1 MIKELRKKYK
11 NALLLDSGDFISKEV
26 NVPDLRAATSVE
38 GVKLMKYDAL
48 NVADG
53 ELTFGIEFLKNNFQK
68 TDVPLLSANLITKD
82 DNHSVGQEFLIKTLD
97 SLKVGIIGLV
107 SPEYF
112 DKETLTKGE
121 LVIKNPE
128 ETVKKV
134 LSEIQGK
141 ANVIVLLSHLGYETT
156 RELVRGIGGIDVA
169 IVGHGLQT
177 AKLPELVGETL
188 VVQNS
193 YKGRYLGT
201 LSLTIDKNG
210 SISDYQGSAVELSKT
225 IADDPEVA
233 ALIERFKN
241 EKKAFDKTVSEEKRK
256 QVLMEQHKDDLKM
269 TPEEFIEKMRKL
281 NNEKK

>member
-38 GVKLMKYDAL
+38 GAKLMKYDAL

-68 TDVPLLSANLITKD
+68 TNVPLLSANLTTKN
-82 DNHSVGQEFLIKTLD
+82 DNHFVGQEFLIKKLD
-97 SLKVGIIGLV
+97 GLKVGIIGLV

-128 ETVKKV
+128 ETLKKV

-141 ANVIVLLSHLGYETT
+141 ANVIVLLSHLGYEAT
-156 RELVRGIGGIDVA
+156 RELVQKVNGIDVA

-177 AKLPELVGETL
+177 NNIPELVGKTL

-225 IADDPEVA
+225 IPDDPEVA
-233 ALIERFKN
+233 AL
-241 EKKAFDKTVSEEKRK
+241 
-256 QVLMEQHKDDLKM
+256 
-269 TPEEFIEKMRKL
+269 
-281 NNEKK
+281 